1 MLGIYKSMIERFN
14 VFIIKLVLK
23 NIFKVLIV
31 YLWYIIFFKYFNI
44 LNDL

>member
-1 MLGIYKSMIERFN
+1 MFGIYKSMIERFN